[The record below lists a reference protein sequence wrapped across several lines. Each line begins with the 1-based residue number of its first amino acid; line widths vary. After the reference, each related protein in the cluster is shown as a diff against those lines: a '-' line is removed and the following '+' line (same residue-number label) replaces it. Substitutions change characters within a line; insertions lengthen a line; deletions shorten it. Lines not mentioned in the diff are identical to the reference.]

1 MDVREAAEAH
11 VAQESDD
18 DHFPSTRNDW
28 WRTYAASCRL
38 T

>member
-18 DHFPSTRNDW
+18 DRFPSTCNDW
-28 WRTYAASCRL
+28 WRTYAASRCL